1 MQETI
6 FDPTVINIDAEA
18 VDEPFEYFDPL
29 LTEIK
34 NIDIQNFN
42 FEIFEKYI
50 EELTADE
57 FTELWNSKLLPVMQE
72 INDKYLVVDL
82 DEFAHS
88 DTETNQIMTIKYIE
102 FLMSVLPYKIVFA
115 KYLKKPFAS
124 LLELNSWLDSRDI
137 SEDIGQLLEDEIVV
151 IKNMYDLIKTTIYES
166 KKTNKEFQQRIDK
179 LASYIKY
186 EEDFKNYF
194 IDIVKDTENEKL
206 KNLILKY
213 YANEY
218 I

>member
-124 LLELNSWLDSRDI
+124 LSELSSWLDSRDI

-186 EEDFKNYF
+186 EKDFKNYF
-194 IDIVKDTENEKL
+194 IDIVKDTEDENL

-218 I
+218 L